1 MGQLRARMEQDLKLK
16 VFSPATI
23 RNYLLYCRKFAAF
36 YMRSP
41 EELGEAEVRSFL
53 IHAIEVE
60 QLAYSSYR
68 QLYSAL
74 KFLYNVTLRRPD
86 VVGRIPFPKR
96 PPARL
101 PKVLTATELTAFFTA
116 LDDAK
121 YAAILMTCYAAGLRI
136 SEACGL
142 RIEDI
147 DSRRMVIRVRGKGG
161 KERLTVL
168 SPRLLNVLR
177 AYWQLQRPDSWL
189 FPGSRPGHSVIVDSV
204 RRAFHAACSK
214 AGLPFGYTPH
224 CLRHSFAT
232 HLLDAGTDLVLI
244 QILLGHESIRTT
256 SRYTHV
262 SLDRIHKAQSP
273 LDLLPLPPGKE
284 QSSNKELPRD
294 QERIREKE
302 QQP

>member
-16 VFSPATI
+16 GFSPATI

-101 PKVLTATELTAFFTA
+101 PRE
-116 LDDAK
+116 
-121 YAAILMTCYAAGLRI
+121 
-136 SEACGL
+136 S
-142 RIEDI
+142 
-147 DSRRMVIRVRGKGG
+147 
-161 KERLTVL
+161 
-168 SPRLLNVLR
+168 
-177 AYWQLQRPDSWL
+177 
-189 FPGSRPGHSVIVDSV
+189 
-204 RRAFHAACSK
+204 SK
-214 AGLPFGYTPH
+214 CPA
-224 CLRHSFAT
+224 SA
-232 HLLDAGTDLVLI
+232 
-244 QILLGHESIRTT
+244 
-256 SRYTHV
+256 
-262 SLDRIHKAQSP
+262 
-273 LDLLPLPPGKE
+273 
-284 QSSNKELPRD
+284 
-294 QERIREKE
+294 
-302 QQP
+302 